1 MDPGAARDRVKR
13 ISGCRCIGAHALVTL
28 FKYLF
33 CPPTIY
39 QRSVSLVSILIYGSS
54 LRFST
59 SASRHPSFSTWRFRN
74 FSLLPTPRK
83 SPTVSRK
90 TCSKQRISLFLFGEQ
105 SAYHRFERAAT
116 RDDKAAI
123 FRADIAGYGEQIREI
138 KFVCV
143 ERRCVA
149 IFITFWKVVSTFS
162 GQFMKFWKISLLRKY
177 QRNFRSIKIY
187 IYPSYLS
194 NPRLFSSSFQKA
206 KCIIILLWLLF
217 FQICTVLA
225 SKMRVDQI
233 GLLLW
238 KNYVVRKRQPVIYV
252 ARWIRLVGNYQSNES
267 KKTRERW
274 MFRAYWLWYSYG
286 RWQCSW
292 SSTRFATTWI
302 RNTIQLANFLRGRC
316 RRTGC
321 SRSFRASSAA
331 LETPAIPYRN
341 TKKFLLTRTPR

>member
-217 FQICTVLA
+217 FRSALF
-225 SKMRVDQI
+225 SR
-233 GLLLW
+233 
-238 KNYVVRKRQPVIYV
+238 RK
-252 ARWIRLVGNYQSNES
+252 WGS
-267 KKTRERW
+267 TRSG
-274 MFRAYWLWYSYG
+274 FCYG
-286 RWQCSW
+286 RIT
-292 SSTRFATTWI
+292 SSENVNR
-302 RNTIQLANFLRGRC
+302 
-316 RRTGC
+316 
-321 SRSFRASSAA
+321 
-331 LETPAIPYRN
+331 
-341 TKKFLLTRTPR
+341 